1 MPPTAA
7 QLDNY
12 YRCLYPVK
20 QVERLLTLKDDPLI
34 QREFAADGH
43 YYKRY
48 ITASC
53 AAELRTALLQV
64 PGLRAP
70 QIGPVYSGAVTRSG
84 LSGGTMEA
92 EHYSRPHRRELVFDI
107 DQTDY
112 DFLTDLVAG
121 GGTELDLDACDK
133 AWPVAGLAVFFL
145 KYVLQEQFG
154 FQQFLVVYS
163 GRRGVH
169 LWVLDKEA
177 MGLTDEARGAVAS
190 FVNFTP
196 DKTKT
201 RASRSLHQLC
211 CTYGIMDA
219 VWDAFETVLVEG
231 MGLLDD
237 LGARDAFV
245 ERIGLKHDGMSNLAD
260 EASRKP
266 DGKAAWAY
274 IKTKIADAAKRDSKC
289 GWFTQR
295 LEEVVLAY
303 VWPRIDFNVTKAVN
317 HLIKSPLVA
326 HPKTG
331 RIAVPIPRDDLLTF
345 DPSRVPK
352 LGDPNLAEALASR
365 GCSLVHN
372 ISNEP
377 PMVALDFERR
387 LAKASKAKLVRSK
400 RRGTPADGKRPPPS
414 EDVEDAATMIFP
426 MEVDA
431 PTPPRPREVDRLR
444 RPLAPDDL
452 RKRAFVPNRP
462 SPLAEGGN
470 THC

>member
-1 MPPTAA
+1 MPRTETPSPPPPLPPLQDPEWDDATRPPLVVDATSTLLSRPIDIGRFGAVYASGGKNVPAGMAVVIVRESWLTSTAVHPMCPQVLDYRKTAGGRMPTPSIF
-7 QLDNY
+7 QSLPNT
-12 YRCLYPVK
+12 P
-20 QVERLLTLKDDPLI
+20 PI
-34 QREFAADGH
+34 FAA
-43 YYKRY
+43 YM
-48 ITASC
+48 
-53 AAELRTALLQV
+53 L
-64 PGLRAP
+64 GL
-70 QIGPVYSGAVTRSG
+70 V
-84 LSGGTMEA
+84 
-92 EHYSRPHRRELVFDI
+92 
-107 DQTDY
+107 
-112 DFLTDLVAG
+112 
-121 GGTELDLDACDK
+121 
-133 AWPVAGLAVFFL
+133 
-145 KYVLQEQFG
+145 
-154 FQQFLVVYS
+154 
-163 GRRGVH
+163 
-169 LWVLDKEA
+169 
-177 MGLTDEARGAVAS
+177 
-190 FVNFTP
+190 
-196 DKTKT
+196 
-201 RASRSLHQLC
+201 
-211 CTYGIMDA
+211 
-219 VWDAFETVLVEG
+219 
-231 MGLLDD
+231 LDD

-444 RPLAPDDL
+444 RSL
-452 RKRAFVPNRP
+452 RGSRAFGWLSLLNGLSDYVEG
-462 SPLAEGGN
+462 LAATRCCGRLG
-470 THC
+470 